1 MFEQPYDAV
10 TWLGEKSKNPHL
22 YRLLRGGLVF
32 RHQESPLFQACVAL
46 SEMLRDEPDVVRRL
60 IHHHDWRIYLIGNV
74 VAVINK
80 DSRFERDYVDKLIGE
95 GNIRHFPA
103 PVVAGWMIVNTGE
116 TVADLASYL
125 RKMSLSPDKSNPSI
139 PYGNVLSVY
148 TALRILER
156 EEAQLFEKT
165 ALFDLIVKSSY
176 YPHEMEVTEHTYSAY
191 LTYHPVTS

>member
-10 TWLGEKSKNPHL
+10 SWLGEKSQKKFI
-22 YRLLRGGLVF
+22 YALLRGGNIF
-32 RHQESPLFQACVAL
+32 HGQESPHFQACLAL
-46 SEMLRDEPDVVRRL
+46 SEMLRDEPEVVRRL
-60 IHHHDWRIYLIGNV
+60 IHHNDWRVEMVGNV

-80 DSRFERDYVDKLIGE
+80 DSRFERDYVEKLTGRGKIG
-95 GNIRHFPA
+95 HFPS

-116 TVADLASYL
+116 TVADLESYL
-125 RKMSLSPDKSNPSI
+125 REMSLSPNKSEASI

-148 TALRILER
+148 TALRILGR
-156 EEAQLFEKT
+156 EEAQAFEET
-165 ALFDLIVKSSY
+165 ELFDLIVKSSY